1 MLGAILSALHVLGL
15 GIGLG
20 AIVTRGRALSRVA
33 SGDLGAAQA
42 AFAADAFWGLAAILW
57 LASGLLRAFGGI
69 EKSPAFYL
77 DNGFFWI
84 KMALFV
90 SILLLEILPMLT
102 LVRWRFDVRR
112 GDPID
117 TRRVATLVR
126 INHAETA
133 LVVVI
138 PFVAAAMTRGLWLL
152 A

>member
-33 SGDLGAAQA
+33 SGDLEAARV

-57 LASGLLRAFGGI
+57 LATGLLRAFGGI

-84 KMALFV
+84 KMVLFV

-112 GDPID
+112 GAPID

-138 PFVAAAMTRGLWLL
+138 PFVAAAMARGLWLL